1 MPQEGWAGCPQTT
14 LILTILF
21 FRTYHSYVGWGPV
34 KALNKEKHLPI
45 PSPLDWCPV
54 DREWLPA
61 PPLLDWSPGT
71 APSLSAAGSGGWH
84 TAASPSHRSTGGNSP
99 SLPVKGNVLDQNH
112 GNRPLSRD
120 WSQGLLY
127 LHPWK
132 RWLPNTNKCFFPLC

>member
-1 MPQEGWAGCPQTT
+1 MPQEGWAVCPQTT

-21 FRTYHSYVGWGPV
+21 FRTYYSSDGRGPV

-45 PSPLDWCPV
+45 LPPADWCPV

-61 PPLLDWSPGT
+61 PPLLDWSPGP

-84 TAASPSHRSTGGNSP
+84 TAASPSHPSTRGNSP
-99 SLPVKGNVLDQNH
+99 GVPGKGDVLEQNH
-112 GNRPLSRD
+112 RNRPLPRD
-120 WSQGLLY
+120 WSQGWLW

-132 RWLPNTNKCFFPLC
+132 PWVSDANKCFFPLF